1 MQRTRLGTRLFL
13 ALATAA
19 GVLTALGPLW
29 ADEAPAVPA
38 GLLMHRSEGKLL
50 VGVTADRK
58 LVLYDLSDPAA
69 PVKRA
74 ERELPG
80 PIADLK
86 LVDGVV
92 FVTALR
98 ADVSTFSVA
107 GGHIE
112 PWLPSAIAAASPS
125 GPTGVAAQAK
135 VLLGKVAT
143 VSRGTALLELDEGA
157 NLRPGD
163 AVLVRSQRTE
173 QRMNLLSGKEENAVS
188 NAPVAV
194 LEVRQVQGSKAVAEL
209 ARGDEVAP
217 GDTIERTDR
226 TSRGVAVFAP
236 RSGYDMWARGIIRLF
251 PNFGEL
257 DVGALTEISGGVYWE
272 WLHVQARLSPI
283 GISVP
288 QAVHAYNAQVLV
300 SYQNDLAEFGIGTG
314 YFSHQFEGES
324 SYDCTN
330 SGYVSKTSSSL
341 DSGGLEVQKFKC
353 SQQGP
358 TVAQVLRLGA
368 VDGLHLRLTN
378 TLAID
383 SGQFRFGYL
392 DGSLD
397 IPINRNLNLY
407 AAGGGSTGIAWGEG
421 GMRTYLRGVGGRDT
435 LILTTG
441 VGGTSIRTV
450 DLYGGTKSSYPAG
463 GGQTVEYWTDRQ
475 HSVGGMHIAVGLEWR
490 R

>member
-1 MQRTRLGTRLFL
+1 MSRTRKTARLFL
-13 ALATAA
+13 SLVLAAGLATSSLAVA
-19 GVLTALGPLW
+19 DPPALGL
-29 ADEAPAVPA
+29 V
-38 GLLMHRSEGKLL
+38 LQRTEGKLL
-50 VGVTADRK
+50 VGVTADHK

-74 ERELPG
+74 ERDLGG
-80 PIADLK
+80 PVADLK

-92 FVTALR
+92 FVAAVRTEVA
-98 ADVSTFSVA
+98 TFSVGA
-107 GGHIE
+107 GRIE
-112 PWLPSAIAAASPS
+112 PWLPGAVAAAQPSAPAAAAS
-125 GPTGVAAQAK
+125 AK
-135 VLLGKVAT
+135 VLLGKVST
-143 VSRGTALLELDEGA
+143 VSRGTALLELDEGTA
-157 NLRPGD
+157 LRPGD
-163 AVLVRSQRTE
+163 AVLVRSQRAE
-173 QRMNLLSGKEENAVS
+173 QRMNLLTGKEEAVVS

-194 LEVRQVQGSKAVAEL
+194 LEVRQVQGQKAVAEL

-217 GDTIERTDR
+217 GDTIERTER
-226 TSRGVAVFAP
+226 SPRGVAVFAP
-236 RSGYDMWARGIIRLF
+236 RSGYDTWARGIVRLF
-251 PNFGEL
+251 PNFGDL
-257 DVGALTEISGGVYWE
+257 DVGALVELSGGFYYD

-300 SYQNDLAEFGIGTG
+300 SYQNDLAEFGLGTG

-324 SYDCTN
+324 SWDCTN
-330 SGYVSKTSSSL
+330 SGYVAKASSDS
-341 DSGGLEVQKFKC
+341 SGGTQVQKYNC

-383 SGQFRFGYL
+383 DGKFRFGYL

-397 IPINRNLNLY
+397 VPLSRNLNLY

-450 DLYGGTKSSYPAG
+450 ELYGGTKTSYDAG
-463 GGQTVEYWTDRQ
+463 GGQTVEYWNDRQ
-475 HSVGGMHIAVGLEWR
+475 RSVGGLHIAVGLEWR
-490 R
+490 H